1 MEYYSA
7 LQRDEVMPFADTWMH
22 PEMITLSKVGWV
34 DKDKDHV
41 IALTCGF
48 KNTNG
53 LIEHKQTHRHR
64 KWA

>member
-41 IALTCGF
+41 IALTCG
-48 KNTNG
+48 
-53 LIEHKQTHRHR
+53 I
-64 KWA
+64 

>member
-22 PEMITLSKVGWV
+22 LEMITLSKVGWV

-41 IALTCGF
+41 IALTCG
-48 KNTNG
+48 
-53 LIEHKQTHRHR
+53 I
-64 KWA
+64 